1 MLHIVGEDCMT
12 KFCTSLSEHVTNI
25 ILKRKIATVNKRRT
39 KIALECDNMLH
50 LWKRIHEKVC

>member
-1 MLHIVGEDCMT
+1 MT